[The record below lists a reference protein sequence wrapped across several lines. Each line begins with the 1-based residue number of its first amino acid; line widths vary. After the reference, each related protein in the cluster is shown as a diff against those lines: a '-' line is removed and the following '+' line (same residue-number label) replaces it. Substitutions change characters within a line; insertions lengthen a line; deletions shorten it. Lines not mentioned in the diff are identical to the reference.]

1 MLMKYVAVTLLF
13 AVLTASAVP
22 AQSPDRESHLPSSQQ
37 DIPGPEVYKVKPQPD
52 SPLRLRVKTRWLY
65 LLLNVEGWTD
75 RNGYEFTHFVE
86 NVSGRDVSAY
96 AVRHTPP
103 GGCWPWIMS
112 PDFMQP
118 GKSDAK
124 TTWRGFSP
132 SDPVL
137 TYEVD
142 FVEFTDG
149 TTWGADV
156 CQSAERLAGER
167 AGGGAVAAR
176 LLELLAEGGPD
187 AVKKVVKGKLVGR
200 SPEAEV
206 KAIDKGLSDITPPPG
221 HSPAWEEGFR
231 IGKRVIAL
239 RVQWADESLGP
250 GVIERELRRPYDYRV
265 R

>member
-1 MLMKYVAVTLLF
+1 MLMGYAAVTLLI

-22 AQSPDRESHLPSSQQ
+22 AQSPDREGHHPSSKEN
-37 DIPGPEVYKVKPQPD
+37 IPGPEVYKVKPQPD
-52 SPLRLRVKTRWLY
+52 SPLRLWVKTRWLY
-65 LLLNVEGWTD
+65 LLLNVEGWTE
-75 RNGYEFTHFVE
+75 RNGYELTHFVE
-86 NVSGRDVSAY
+86 NVSDRDVSAY
-96 AVRHTPP
+96 AIRLTPP
-103 GGCWPWIMS
+103 GGCSPWIMS

-124 TTWRGFSP
+124 STWDSFSP
-132 SDPVL
+132 SAHVR

-142 FVEFTDG
+142 FVEFADG

-167 AGGGAVAAR
+167 AGGAAAADR
-176 LLELLAEGGPD
+176 LLELLAVGGPD
-187 AVKKVVKGKLVGR
+187 AVIKVVKGKLGR

-206 KAIDKGLSDITPPPG
+206 KSIDERLSDITPPPE

-239 RVQWADESLGP
+239 RIKRSVELSGP
-250 GVIERELRRPYDYRV
+250 VGLEPELRRRYDYRV

>member
-1 MLMKYVAVTLLF
+1 MRFAAVMLLI
-13 AVLTASAVP
+13 AVP
-22 AQSPDRESHLPSSQQ
+22 AACAVVAQSPDRASHPPSSQQ

-75 RNGYEFTHFVE
+75 RNGYELFYFVE
-86 NVSGRDVSAY
+86 NVSDRDVSAY
-96 AVRHTPP
+96 AIRRSPP
-103 GGCWPWIMS
+103 GDCSPWIMS

-118 GKSDAK
+118 GKSDGK
-124 TTWRGFSP
+124 STWDSFSP
-132 SDPVL
+132 SHPVR

-156 CQSAERLAGER
+156 CGTAERLAGER
-167 AGGGAVAAR
+167 AGGAAAADR
-176 LLELLAEGGPD
+176 LLELLAQSGPD
-187 AVKKVVKGKLVGR
+187 AVMKVVKGKFAG
-200 SPEAEV
+200 SPESEA
-206 KAIDKGLSDITPPPG
+206 KAIDERLSDITPPPE

-231 IGKRVIAL
+231 TGKRVMAL
-239 RVQWADESLGP
+239 RIKRSVELSGP
-250 GVIERELRRPYDYRV
+250 VGLEPELRRRYDYRL